1 MHNLIILF
9 VGSSLLLG
17 SGDDG
22 DIFVRDNE
30 NTEFSNS
37 NQEEKK
43 SEVYPKQAFVPMAVE
58 DTGDIL
64 VASEELTG
72 D

>member
-43 SEVYPKQAFVPMAVE
+43 SEVYPK
-58 DTGDIL
+58 
-64 VASEELTG
+64 
-72 D
+72 